1 MTVECGLVSNRCSL
15 PQARPAISTCA
26 AVVTAC
32 IVATLVVVG
41 AGSSANAQPASA
53 DKKPA
58 RPERTAAERADAAR
72 QLRKVYRG
80 VPATWPAPHVD
91 PGVEWKEIGLL
102 PPVVHP
108 ESNPLSQGK
117 VTLGKA
123 LFHDARLSA
132 SGKIACVSCH
142 EPNLGWADGRVVSQ
156 PHARAPGRNTPTIRN
171 VAYQSLLFWDGR
183 ASTLE
188 QQVEEAITDPAEMAA
203 SDDHV
208 VRVLSESPG
217 YRKLYADAFPGR
229 PIEFAQVLEAV
240 ACFERTVVGGR
251 SRFDDFMRGNA
262 AALSDE
268 ELLGLD
274 LFRRDARC
282 MHCHH
287 GPIFSDGRLHDLGL
301 SFYGRSNADSGRYGV
316 TGVAADN
323 GRFRTPSLR
332 DVTRTR
338 PLMHNGMF
346 GLTGVLNMYNAGMV
360 TLKRPASQEDDPV
373 FPVKSP
379 LLKPLGLNRQDL
391 ADLAAFLGS
400 LREPRHRERPPALPE
415 IDGAGDTAER

>member
-1 MTVECGLVSNRCSL
+1 MVAAHAVPSAALAAE
-15 PQARPAISTCA
+15 PA
-26 AVVTAC
+26 
-32 IVATLVVVG
+32 
-41 AGSSANAQPASA
+41 ANHGVPS
-53 DKKPA
+53 
-58 RPERTAAERADAAR
+58 RPERTASERADAAR
-72 QLRKVYRG
+72 QLREVYRAA
-80 VPATWPAPHVD
+80 PSSWPAPHVD
-91 PGVEWKEIGLL
+91 PGVEWREIGLL

-108 ESNPLSQGK
+108 ESNPLSKGK
-117 VTLGKA
+117 VTLGRT

-132 SGKIACVSCH
+132 SGKMACVSCH
-142 EPNLGWADGRVVSQ
+142 EPSLGWADSRTLSQ

-171 VAYQSLLFWDGR
+171 VAYQSFLLWDGR

-188 QQVEEAITDPAEMAA
+188 QQAEEAITNPAEMAA
-203 SDDHV
+203 NGDHV

-217 YRKLYADAFPGR
+217 YRKLYNTAFPGR
-229 PIEFAQVLEAV
+229 PIEFARALEAI

-262 AALSDE
+262 AALSEE

-287 GPIFSDGRLHDLGL
+287 GPLFSDGRFHDLGL

-332 DVTRTR
+332 DVTRTM

-360 TLKRPASQEDDPV
+360 TLKRPAQQDDDPI

-391 ADLAAFLGS
+391 ADLAAFLGA
-400 LREPRHRERPPALPE
+400 LTEPRHREVPPALPE